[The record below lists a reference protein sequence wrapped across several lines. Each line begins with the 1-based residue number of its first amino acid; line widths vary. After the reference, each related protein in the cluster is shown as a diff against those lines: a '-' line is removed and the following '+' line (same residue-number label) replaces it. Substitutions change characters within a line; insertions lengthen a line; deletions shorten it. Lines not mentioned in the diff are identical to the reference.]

1 MQFSFAY
8 THSPIDFYF
17 RQSPR
22 DFVVEEVPLY
32 PFSGEG
38 VHLVLK
44 IRKKNC
50 TTFELLKILSNH
62 LGIKEKDIGYAGLKD
77 KNALTIQHLTLPLS
91 VRKSLESFTHKEIKI
106 LETTLHNNKLKI
118 GHLKGNKFFVR
129 IKKLDS
135 LNAQKIVQ
143 VVKNIQKYGIP
154 NYFSYQRFGKDGKNY
169 LQGKAIAE
177 QTQKVRN
184 KKMQN
189 FLLSA
194 YQSYLFNAWLS
205 LRLDISHII
214 SANPAHSIAKALQM
228 YADNL
233 TDNLKAFIPSL
244 AIPQIFTQHDY
255 CNALKS
261 QEHYFKLFSGDI
273 MCHYPFGKNFSIENR
288 EDLMQESQRFLSKD
302 IAPTG
307 LLSGIKANVSKE
319 VAGAF
324 EIPFSDSK
332 IQSVGTR
339 RYAWIFP
346 QDLQFTYKEEEAQ
359 GEFSFFLPKGAYAT
373 NLLREIAH
381 REIMESQ
388 SEEESDV

>member
-8 THSPIDFYF
+8 THSPIEFYF

-44 IRKKNC
+44 LRKKNL
-50 TTFELLKILSNH
+50 TTFELLKILSTH

-91 VRKSLESFTHKEIKI
+91 ARHQLESFTHPEIKI

-129 IKKLDS
+129 VKKLDS
-135 LNAQKIVQ
+135 LNAQKVAQ
-143 VVKNIQKYGIP
+143 VVENIQKYGIP
-154 NYFSYQRFGKDGKNY
+154 NYFSYQRFGIDGKNY
-169 LQGKAIAE
+169 LQGKAIVE
-177 QTQKVRN
+177 KKQKVRN
-184 KKMQN
+184 RKMQN
-189 FLLSA
+189 FLISA

-214 SANPAHSIAKALQM
+214 SANPAHSIGKALQI
-228 YADNL
+228 YAKSLENSA
-233 TDNLKAFIPSL
+233 KAPIIPFMV
-244 AIPQIFTQHDY
+244 PQIFTHHDY
-255 CNALKS
+255 CNALKA
-261 QEHYFKLFSGDI
+261 QEHCFKLLNGDI
-273 MCHYPFGKNFSIENR
+273 MSHYPFGKHFSIENI
-288 EDLMQESQRFLSKD
+288 EDLSKESQRFLTKD

-307 LLSGIKANVSKE
+307 LLSGTKANVSKE
-319 VAGAF
+319 VAESF
-324 EIPFSDSK
+324 EIPFQDSK
-332 IQSVGTR
+332 IPSVGQR

-346 QDLQFTYKEEEAQ
+346 QDLQFSYKEEEAQ

-373 NLLREIAH
+373 NLLREVAH
-381 REIMESQ
+381 REIIESQ
-388 SEEESDV
+388 NERGEDV

>member
-1 MQFSFAY
+1 M
-8 THSPIDFYF
+8 
-17 RQSPR
+17 
-22 DFVVEEVPLY
+22 
-32 PFSGEG
+32 
-38 VHLVLK
+38 LK

-143 VVKNIQKYGIP
+143 VVENIQKYGIP

-214 SANPAHSIAKALQM
+214 STNPAHSIAKALQI

-244 AIPQIFTQHDY
+244 AIPQIFTHHDY

-261 QEHYFKLFSGDI
+261 QEHCFKLFSGDI

-307 LLSGIKANVSKE
+307 LLSGIKASVSKE

-388 SEEESDV
+388 NEGESDV